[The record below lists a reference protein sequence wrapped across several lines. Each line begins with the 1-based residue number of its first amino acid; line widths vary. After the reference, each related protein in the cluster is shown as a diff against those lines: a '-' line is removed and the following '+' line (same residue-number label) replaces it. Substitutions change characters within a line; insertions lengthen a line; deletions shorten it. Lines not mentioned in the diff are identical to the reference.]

1 MTSLA
6 ERIARNAERSV
17 QPVKSYDVTNLTG
30 VAFLYLLVG
39 LSLIASLWFVDWL
52 SDRFSAGMDVCS
64 NPPGEYEFTD
74 LSCQTFACLHMKS
87 RTLDQHHSE
96 VVRYVDHC
104 Q

>member
-30 VAFLYLLVG
+30 LAVLCLLVG

-52 SDRFSAGMDVCS
+52 SDRLSAGMDVCS
-64 NPPGEYEFTD
+64 NPPSEYEFTD
-74 LSCQTFACLHMKS
+74 LSCQTMKS
-87 RTLDQHHSE
+87 STLDQHHSE